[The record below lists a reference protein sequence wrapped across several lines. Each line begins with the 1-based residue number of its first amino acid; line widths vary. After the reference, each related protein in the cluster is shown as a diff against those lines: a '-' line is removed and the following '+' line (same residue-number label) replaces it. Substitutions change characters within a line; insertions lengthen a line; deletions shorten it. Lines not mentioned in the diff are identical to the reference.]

1 MCHHTRKHR
10 DLEHEARRIL
20 ETRLM
25 EEEARRKRAEE
36 ERRIRYIEEHPLTE
50 KVKEMAVGVR

>member
-10 DLEHEARRIL
+10 DLEHEARKIL

-36 ERRIRYIEEHPLTE
+36 ERRITGHRGASSDRE
-50 KVKEMAVGVR
+50 G